1 METTGR
7 KSDLRVIKTKRAI
20 HTAFAELLSEKD
32 MDAIT
37 VTDIAS
43 RAMINR
49 KTFYNNYRGVYELV
63 DELENEVVRTF
74 DRAMRDIDF
83 MENPY
88 AVFVKLTEI
97 INSDMDFYG
106 ALLRSRRNA
115 GLAHK
120 IRLALQKKALDR
132 FSGRIDMPREQL
144 DIVLNYVMSG
154 MVSVYQNWFESDRRQ
169 SIEEISDLVSRV
181 CLTGLSGTAL
191 GASEEISGGTA

>member
-1 METTGR
+1 MEPANR

-20 HTAFAELLSEKD
+20 HTAFAELLTEKN
-32 MDAIT
+32 MDDIT

-63 DELENEVVRTF
+63 DELENEVIRTF
-74 DRAMRDIDF
+74 ETAMQGIDF
-83 MENPY
+83 IENPY

-106 ALLRSRRNA
+106 ALLRSSRNA

-120 IRLALQKKALDR
+120 IRQTLQQKAQDMFASR
-132 FSGRIDMPREQL
+132 VDMPPDQME
-144 DIVLNYVMSG
+144 VMMNYSISG
-154 MVSVYQNWFESDRRQ
+154 MVAVYQSWFNSERRQ
-169 SIEEISDLVSRV
+169 LIEEVSDIVSRM
-181 CLTGLSGTAL
+181 CLAGLRA
-191 GASEEISGGTA
+191 AAADARRKE

>member
-1 METTGR
+1 MEPANR

-20 HTAFAELLSEKD
+20 HTAFAELLTEKD
-32 MDAIT
+32 MDDIT

-63 DELENEVVRTF
+63 DELENEVIRTF
-74 DRAMRDIDF
+74 ETAMQGIDF
-83 MENPY
+83 IENPY

-106 ALLRSRRNA
+106 ALLRSSRNA

-120 IRLALQKKALDR
+120 IRQTLQQKAQDLFASRVELPPDQ
-132 FSGRIDMPREQL
+132 ME
-144 DIVLNYVMSG
+144 VMMNYSISG
-154 MVSVYQNWFESDRRQ
+154 MVAVYQSWFNSERRQ
-169 SIEEISDLVSRV
+169 LIEEVSDIVSRM
-181 CLTGLSGTAL
+181 CLAGLRAAAADARL
-191 GASEEISGGTA
+191 KE

>member
-120 IRLALQKKALDR
+120 IRAALQKKALDR

-144 DIVLNYVMSG
+144 DIVLTYTMSG

-169 SIEEISDLVSRV
+169 SIEEISDLVSRM

-191 GASEEISGGTA
+191 GAHLKK